1 MTILNQT
8 EIMQTPLWLP
18 IAGIVFAVLG
28 MTLFIIGLATNK
40 LKIVISSLPILLL
53 ILFICILDDVYKVP
67 TGRYRYECTIDSKT
81 SISEIYENY
90 KVAERRGDLWILEDK
105 DEH

>member
-53 ILFICILDDVYKVP
+53 TIFICVLDDVYKAP

-81 SISEIYENY
+81 SISEIYDNY